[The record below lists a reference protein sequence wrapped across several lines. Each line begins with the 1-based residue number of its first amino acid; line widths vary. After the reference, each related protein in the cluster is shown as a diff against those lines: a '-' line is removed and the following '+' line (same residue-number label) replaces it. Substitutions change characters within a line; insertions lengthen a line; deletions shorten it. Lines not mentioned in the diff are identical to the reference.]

1 MSHGTSFSSVI
12 GIAQHGGITVSH
24 NKDDSFP
31 SFGFSAM
38 GSLTSYSKESLI
50 SAVTKTAARA
60 KSLGG
65 VMVLV
70 EATLPGP
77 TPSAEGGNEY
87 LHAACRDSGSVR
99 CAYHFLIA
107 PRHAILRGI
116 AAGWPR

>member
-31 SFGFSAM
+31 SFGFSAR

-60 KSLGG
+60 KFLGG

-77 TPSAEGGNEY
+77 TPSAEGGNDTYTPPAETVAVCVVETTSS
-87 LHAACRDSGSVR
+87 LHRDMQFCV
-99 CAYHFLIA
+99 A
-107 PRHAILRGI
+107 
-116 AAGWPR
+116 